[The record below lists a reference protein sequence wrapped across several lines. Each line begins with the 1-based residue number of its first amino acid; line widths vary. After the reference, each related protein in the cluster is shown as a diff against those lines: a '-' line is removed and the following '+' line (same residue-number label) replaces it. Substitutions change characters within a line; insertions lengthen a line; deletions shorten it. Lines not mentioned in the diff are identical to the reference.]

1 LKIDKKQLMIQIYS
15 SLYGNLSPA
24 DCELLSKNCEFL
36 HDNHHIIK
44 LASWKMMLYCV
55 ADWFKRK
62 VLWTIQYIKDWFRDK
77 IEGWLLDEF
86 ISKTGLRKL
95 LPQVVLTLASLDAM
109 YFIRIILSK
118 YGLNYLLK
126 YILLFAVI

>member
-1 LKIDKKQLMIQIYS
+1 M
-15 SLYGNLSPA
+15 
-24 DCELLSKNCEFL
+24 
-36 HDNHHIIK
+36 
-44 LASWKMMLYCV
+44 
-55 ADWFKRK
+55 
-62 VLWTIQYIKDWFRDK
+62 KDWFRDK

-86 ISKTGLRKL
+86 INKTGLRKL

-126 YILLFAVI
+126 YILLLSML

>member
-1 LKIDKKQLMIQIYS
+1 
-15 SLYGNLSPA
+15 
-24 DCELLSKNCEFL
+24 
-36 HDNHHIIK
+36 
-44 LASWKMMLYCV
+44 MMLYCV

-62 VLWTIQYIKDWFRDK
+62 VLWTIQYLKGWFREK

-86 ISKTGLRKL
+86 INKTGLRKL